1 MRSSA
6 EIKAEIDALSA
17 QIANGIPYEDSAA
30 HNVGVYDHVLTGD
43 RSGIDAYNRAVEQA
57 VQNKIQRKLTASE
70 NEKNRAN
77 ALKIAE
83 IGKAEADAERQRK
96 ADELKA
102 LKLAQA
108 RPEYMEL
115 ENKMLKAVDEGNM
128 DEAAVYKS
136 KMEALE
142 AEHGA
147 NFGEDAQALIDARQA
162 AKQRKEAAAKEES
175 SRRLKVAEFTT
186 KIPSTFKT
194 DADKTYWYQQI
205 MDNKDMT
212 ADEKADEIKR
222 IREIESGKTKNKKA
236 VESAV
241 ASHTNK
247 KVTENLE
254 QKEKTMEIVK
264 VALEKQKKG
273 YAITKNQQDAIN
285 LAKQNKWLK

>member
-17 QIANGIPYEDSAA
+17 QIANGIPYEYSAA
-30 HNVGVYDHVLTGD
+30 HNVGVYDHILTGD

-57 VQNKIQRKLTASE
+57 VQNKIQRELTASE

-83 IGKAEADAERQRK
+83 IGKAEADAERKRK

-115 ENKMLKAVDEGNM
+115 QNKMLKAVDDGNL
-128 DEAAVYKS
+128 DEAAIYKS

-142 AEHGA
+142 AEHGVQ
-147 NFGEDAQALIDARQA
+147 FGEDAQDLIDARQA
-162 AKQRKEAAAKEES
+162 AKQRKAEAAKKESE
-175 SRRLKVAEFTT
+175 RRLKVADFTT

-194 DADKTYWYQQI
+194 DADKTYWYKQI
-205 MDNKDMT
+205 MESDMT
-212 ADEKADEIKR
+212 DDEKADEIKR
-222 IREIESGKTKNKKA
+222 IRDIESGDTKNKKA
-236 VESAV
+236 VQGAG
-241 ASHTNK
+241 ASHAGEKT
-247 KVTENLE
+247 TEALK

-264 VALEKQKKG
+264 VALEKQKRG
-273 YAITKNQQDAIN
+273 YAITKDQQDAIN
-285 LAKQNKWLK
+285 LAKQKKWLK